1 MTSAKRK
8 RIIIIGAVTYI
19 CCCSYIQQVSADRD
33 AISLNNYFKRIR
45 EKREEKKRKKLER
58 QQQAEYVNPYDTSIK
73 KKKRSAGDSLLV
85 RSFLLACLFWVI
97 KLSLPHIITWLAELC
112 RDISRFKRSI
122 TNKELRRRQKKKKK
136 QAKEKEEANT
146 RRKKKS
152 PPSSSQQDLD
162 SISPS
167 VLSIIEMGNA
177 ADDDGSS
184 FISTGTGISTLTSVT
199 EYISSSFRGRRRQK
213 VTSERVAHHHS
224 NHEHT
229 TKSSKPSRS
238 SSNHETLDEEKGI
251 TKSKLHFIE
260 EDDQGEANGNTT
272 TKKRSSKE
280 KKENLDDVSCLPI
293 VGGNQDEESGKS
305 NYNHRARKK

>member
-1 MTSAKRK
+1 M
-8 RIIIIGAVTYI
+8 VTPGN
-19 CCCSYIQQVSADRD
+19 AH
-33 AISLNNYFKRIR
+33 
-45 EKREEKKRKKLER
+45 
-58 QQQAEYVNPYDTSIK
+58 
-73 KKKRSAGDSLLV
+73 
-85 RSFLLACLFWVI
+85 
-97 KLSLPHIITWLAELC
+97 LSELC

-122 TNKELRRRQKKKKK
+122 SNKELRRRQKKKKK
-136 QAKEKEEANT
+136 QAKEKEEANN

-152 PPSSSQQDLD
+152 PQSSSQQDLD

-199 EYISSSFRGRRRQK
+199 EYISSSFGRGRRRQK
-213 VTSERVAHHHS
+213 VTSEKVAHHHS
-224 NHEHT
+224 NHKHT

-238 SSNHETLDEEKGI
+238 SSKHETLDEEKGI

-260 EDDQGEANGNTT
+260 ENDQGEANGNTT

-280 KKENLDDVSCLPI
+280 KKKENLDDVSCLPI
-293 VGGNQDEESGKS
+293 VGGNQDEPLESGKS
-305 NYNHRARKK
+305 KHNHRSRKK